1 MKKIVLKI
9 NKKTFHWHDQYI
21 TGVQVKELGE
31 IPIDSELFLN
41 VKGNNED
48 QLIGNETKVDLGLP
62 GLERFYSKD
71 SDTNKVYKILVN
83 ANLKEWKNNTISFE
97 DLVLLAFPE
106 YAGNPN
112 YAYTITYAFGPK
124 ENPEGSMSK
133 GDVVFIKN
141 QMKFY
146 VTATNKS

>member
-1 MKKIVLKI
+1 MKKFVLKI
-9 NKKTFHWHDQYI
+9 NGKNFRWHDQYI
-21 TGVQVKELGE
+21 TGDQVKELGG
-31 IPIDSELFLN
+31 IPMNEELFLKVRSN
-41 VKGNNED
+41 KDD
-48 QLIGNETKVDLGLP
+48 QLIDHETQVDLGNP
-62 GLERFYSKD
+62 GIEKFYSKD
-71 SDTNKVYKILVN
+71 CNHNEFQILVN
-83 ANLKEWKNNTISFE
+83 ANPKMWESKTISFE
-97 DLVLLAFPE
+97 DLVSLAFPE

-124 ENPEGSMSK
+124 KNPSGSMSK

>member
-1 MKKIVLKI
+1 MKKFVLKI
-9 NKKTFHWHDQYI
+9 NNKTFHWHEQYI
-21 TGVQVKELGE
+21 TGAQVKELGE
-31 IPIDSELFLN
+31 IPMKDLLFLN
-41 VKGNNED
+41 IKGNNED
-48 QLIGNETKVDLGLP
+48 QLIENEMIVDLGLP
-62 GLERFYSKD
+62 GLERFYSKED
-71 SDTNKVYKILVN
+71 NKIYKILVN
-83 ANLKEWKNNTISFE
+83 ADPKEWEKDSISFE
-97 DLVLLAFPE
+97 DLVLLAFPK

-124 ENPEGSMSK
+124 ENPEGSMSR